1 MFGREARVALRTR
14 RIDRSALL
22 DRLGE
27 VDFPSPDTRSLFD
40 RASLAARLPALAGLD
55 QQVAYDLCRRVV
67 AHLREREHPGDQ

>member
-1 MFGREARVALRTR
+1 MFGREALVGLRAR

-27 VDFPSPDTRSLFD
+27 VDFPSPDTGSLFD

-55 QQVAYDLCRRVV
+55 QQAAYDLCCRVI
-67 AHLREREHPGDQ
+67 AHLREREHPSDR